1 MRLLLLA
8 ITLVLPVW
16 AAAQQENPAA
26 VYEFDSRSQE
36 VRFQNLLEELRCPK
50 CQNQNII
57 DSNAPISKDMRE
69 RVYLMMQ
76 EGASNEEITNSLVAR
91 FGEFVRYKPKLESRT
106 LLLWATPVLAV
117 LIGVLVVGGVFIR
130 SRRHGAQAAEL
141 SDEEREKASRALSN
155 YDSDASR

>member
-8 ITLVLPVW
+8 IILILPLW
-16 AAAQQENPAA
+16 AAAQEEKPAA
-26 VYEFDSRSQE
+26 VYQFDSMSQE

-50 CQNQNII
+50 CQNQNIV
-57 DSNAPISKDMRE
+57 DSNAPIAKDMRE
-69 RVYLMMQ
+69 RVYAMMGD
-76 EGASNEEITNSLVAR
+76 GASNEEITNSLVAR

-117 LIGVLVVGGVFIR
+117 LIGFMVVAGIFIR
-130 SRRHGAQAAEL
+130 SRGRSKQAPEL
-141 SDEEREKASRALSN
+141 SDEEREKASRAFSS